1 MWWKIVLII
10 FFAIN
15 AIFWSL
21 FPHSIHCK
29 LANTFLDVCPT
40 HDIHLSIGIISSIF
54 CAVLLTRMIIS
65 IKIRKHK
72 SQKLNLI

>member
-15 AIFWSL
+15 AVFWSL

-29 LANTFLDVCPT
+29 LANTFLDVCPA
-40 HDIHLSIGIISSIF
+40 HNIHLTIGIISF
-54 CAVLLTRMIIS
+54 IIAF
-65 IKIRKHK
+65 IIAQYDHLKTVF
-72 SQKLNLI
+72 